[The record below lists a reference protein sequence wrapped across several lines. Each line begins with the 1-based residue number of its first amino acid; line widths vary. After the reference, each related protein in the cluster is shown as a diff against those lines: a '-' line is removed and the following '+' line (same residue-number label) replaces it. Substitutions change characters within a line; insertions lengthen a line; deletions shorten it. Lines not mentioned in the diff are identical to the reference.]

1 MAGERSFVPDPE
13 FSASRFF
20 QHSIGITE
28 IAEAPVKI
36 ELRFRHTAGKY
47 VISQPIHA
55 SQTTLKSSKE
65 YIVIGLHVLLTQELF
80 NLILQF
86 FKVDISE

>member
-1 MAGERSFVPDPE
+1 
-13 FSASRFF
+13 
-20 QHSIGITE
+20 
-28 IAEAPVKI
+28 
-36 ELRFRHTAGKY
+36 

-80 NLILQF
+80 NLILQYGDQVEVL
-86 FKVDISE
+86 KPAKLRGMIAERLKGALEKYV